1 MNSWNTRQ
9 DGRKLQKI
17 ANALLAA
24 VISIISIL
32 GIGCSEPGSVMEIA
46 VLFPDTGFASYL
58 APVRLGMEMAV
69 EDLEDRGQ
77 LRSGGLRLMF
87 ADSASDPEA
96 AVGKLNDF
104 LENGK
109 PDVIIP
115 VLSSVSLEIGPIA
128 LREEIPMLA
137 LVATNPQVPRQN
149 RYTYSYYQS
158 AADELKALDSLVNYP
173 EVKSLSV
180 IYQDD
185 AYGQS
190 IYNQA
195 REAFS
200 EKGIRVL
207 SAPYPAATQ
216 DISNQVLLAGNS
228 DAILIA
234 GFEAGCIAALK
245 EIRHQNFDGLVLGT
259 STMATAGFLKMEEA
273 QGMIVASPSVY
284 NPGYSLVKDLSER
297 YRREYSQEFHHNAA
311 VGYDVITMLGSLA
324 EELNEIN
331 PGNMLRLLEQEF
343 VFPGLFGDVY
353 KSRGQRSFNLPL
365 VPVQFREGERIFLQ

>member
-1 MNSWNTRQ
+1 M
-9 DGRKLQKI
+9 QKI